1 LVLLSAGCDIFCPA
15 EDFLWGLVGRDVEPV
30 DIFEGFEPGSLSFC
44 QPAGIFLY
52 KLDCIIQSH
61 PASQIKQLV
70 LSDAAAVLRAQRQ
83 LQTV

>member
-1 LVLLSAGCDIFCPA
+1 LLLSAGCDIFCPA
-15 EDFLWGLVGRDVEPV
+15 EDFLWGLVGRNVEPV
-30 DIFEGFEPGSLSFC
+30 DIFEGFEPGPLSFC